1 MRWVCKVV
9 TATPWDFSFWFR
21 ILAIGAG
28 AFGILGTWT
37 PRTSSAIIGSN
48 MFLASSFGWFAVASY
63 YVHEGYKNKA
73 ASFDQEEE
81 SGFLLKESILE
92 ATTEDKETR
101 EEICLASKILASL
114 RDKDHAEP
122 IVLEPQSRRT
132 SSTLTSLKHLATF
145 SRSAIL
151 GLIMNREGSSSFL
164 GREAP
169 QSQVDEEKKETLPE
183 IKSHEIESST
193 ISV

>member
-9 TATPWDFSFWFR
+9 TAMPWDVSFWFR
-21 ILAIGAG
+21 ILAIGA
-28 AFGILGTWT
+28 AVFGILGTWT
-37 PRTSSAIIGSN
+37 PTSSAIIGSN
-48 MFLASSFGWFAVASY
+48 MFLASSFCWFAVASY
-63 YVHEGYKNKA
+63 RVHAVYKSKA

-122 IVLEPQSRRT
+122 IVLEPQLRRT
-132 SSTLTSLKHLATF
+132 SSTLTSLKHLATL
-145 SRSAIL
+145 SHSAIL

-164 GREAP
+164 G
-169 QSQVDEEKKETLPE
+169 EKRRKVRLM
-183 IKSHEIESST
+183 KRRRRLHRKLSLMK
-193 ISV
+193 